1 MNRTVFSKEHLMST
15 NKQNNAKYVGFTI
28 FMATILFLLPE
39 FSWAHNVALTDQSF
53 LEKNTGTNVVP
64 YLYLG
69 AKHMVTGYDHLLY
82 LAGIIFFLFRIRDIA
97 LFVSL
102 FALGHS
108 ITLLTGVLANWTVNP
123 YLIDAIIG
131 FSVVYKA
138 FENLGGFKKFF
149 TTWLD
154 TRLAVFSFG
163 LVHGLGL
170 SSKLQ
175 DLHIAKEGLIEN
187 IISFNIGVEMGQLVA
202 LTFLLLSFNIL
213 RQSKNF
219 QTHSTVA
226 NVTLMTAGFLL
237 MAYQLTGYFVF
248 TTG

>member
-1 MNRTVFSKEHLMST
+1 MNSPTYYKQHLMST
-15 NKQNNAKYVGFTI
+15 NMQNKAKIVGFTF
-28 FMATILFLLPE
+28 FMASVLFFLPE
-39 FSWAHNVALTDQSF
+39 VSWAHNVALTDQSF
-53 LEKNTGTNVVP
+53 LESNTGANIVP

-108 ITLLTGVLANWTVNP
+108 ITLLAGVLANWSVNP

-138 FENLGGFKKFF
+138 IENLGGFKIFF

-154 TRLAVFSFG
+154 TRVAVFSFG

-202 LTFLLLSFNIL
+202 LTFLLLSFNLL
-213 RQSKNF
+213 RQSTNF
-219 QTHSTVA
+219 QNHSTVA
-226 NVTLMTAGFLL
+226 NIALMAAGFLL
-237 MAYQLTGYFVF
+237 IGYQITGYFVF
-248 TTG
+248 AAG

>member
-1 MNRTVFSKEHLMST
+1 MNSSTFNKQHLMSANMK
-15 NKQNNAKYVGFTI
+15 NKAIYVGFTF
-28 FMATILFLLPE
+28 FMATIFIVFPE
-39 FSWAHNVALTDQSF
+39 ISWAHNVALNDQSF
-53 LEKNTGTNVVP
+53 LESNAGANIVP

-108 ITLLTGVLANWTVNP
+108 ITLLAGVLANWSVNP

-131 FSVVYKA
+131 FSVVYKSI
-138 FENLGGFKKFF
+138 ENLGGFKIFF
-149 TTWLD
+149 TSWLD
-154 TRLAVFSFG
+154 TRVAVFSFG

-175 DLHIAKEGLIEN
+175 DLNIAKEGLIEN

-202 LTFLLLSFNIL
+202 LTFLLLAFNIL
-213 RQSKNF
+213 RQSASF
-219 QTHSTVA
+219 QSHSRVA
-226 NVTLMTAGFLL
+226 NIALMTAGFLL
-237 MAYQLTGYFVF
+237 MGYQVTGYFVF
-248 TTG
+248 TAG

>member
-1 MNRTVFSKEHLMST
+1 MNTTVFNIQKLMST
-15 NKQNNAKYVGFTI
+15 NMPSNAKYVGFTI
-28 FMATILFLLPE
+28 FIVTILFLLPE
-39 FSWAHNVALTDQSF
+39 FSWAHNVALPDQSF
-53 LEKNTGTNVVP
+53 LENNTGANIAP

-82 LAGIIFFLFRIRDIA
+82 LGGIIFFLFRIRDIA

-138 FENLGGFKKFF
+138 FENLGGFQKFF
-149 TTWLD
+149 VTWLD
-154 TRLAVFSFG
+154 TRIAVFSFG

-175 DLHIAKEGLIEN
+175 DLNIAKEGLIEN

-219 QTHSTVA
+219 QDHSTVA
-226 NVTLMTAGFLL
+226 NVALMTAGFLL

>member
-1 MNRTVFSKEHLMST
+1 MKNPTFNKQHFTST
-15 NKQNNAKYVGFTI
+15 NMQDKAKYVVGTMFL
-28 FMATILFLLPE
+28 ATILSFLPE
-39 FSWAHNVALTDQSF
+39 ISWAHNVALTDRSF
-53 LEKNTGTNVVP
+53 LENNSGANIVP

-82 LAGIIFFLFRIRDIA
+82 LAGVIFFLFRIRDIA

-108 ITLLTGVLANWTVNP
+108 ITLLAGVLANWNVNP

-138 FENLGGFKKFF
+138 FENLGGFKLFF

-154 TRLAVFSFG
+154 TRIAVFSFG

-213 RQSKNF
+213 RQSTNF
-219 QTHSTVA
+219 QSHSTAA
-226 NVTLMTAGFLL
+226 NVALMTAGFILIG
-237 MAYQLTGYFVF
+237 YQVTGYFVF